1 MRSRHFMNA
10 DFHRKGHTADRCKN
24 AALNDPESLNVSS
37 QSSVWFV
44 TTYTSKA
51 SVNSENYEFA
61 RNRSLNAVL
70 GHRKDTT
77 YTNLTIED
85 VQAHYVWQFA
95 QRILCE
101 SQ

>member
-1 MRSRHFMNA
+1 MNV
-10 DFHRKGHTADRCKN
+10 DSHKKGHKADRCKN
-24 AALNDPESLNVSS
+24 AALNDPESLSVSS

-61 RNRSLNAVL
+61 RSRLLNAVL

-85 VQAHYVWQFA
+85 VQAYHV
-95 QRILCE
+95 
-101 SQ
+101 